1 MGNILEEFIKRIQEI
16 DNIEKYDEVTAEL
29 IQKLREEK
37 YPEDFQKK
45 IRANRKYIKNRFS
58 DEATKEKMLESKE
71 KVIECLFDFSIEE
84 VGNNKNLA
92 SYLNNFYL
100 FMEALCEKE
109 PDKRATL
116 THGYLQKLKI
126 ENEYDLQHLLYA
138 ILKPLYPDIRKEVAA
153 DSGVGTI
160 RSDLKI
166 PSLETVIEAKCT
178 RNSMNLKKL
187 TEEIEADM
195 VHYSEKCIIFFV
207 YDKWKIIKDKQTY
220 ENHFNNVFD
229 GKEIRMIIQQPINL

>member
-1 MGNILEEFIKRIQEI
+1 
-16 DNIEKYDEVTAEL
+16 
-29 IQKLREEK
+29 
-37 YPEDFQKK
+37 
-45 IRANRKYIKNRFS
+45 
-58 DEATKEKMLESKE
+58 
-71 KVIECLFDFSIEE
+71 
-84 VGNNKNLA
+84 
-92 SYLNNFYL
+92 
-100 FMEALCEKE
+100 MEALCEKE

-116 THGYLQKLKI
+116 THEYLQKLKI